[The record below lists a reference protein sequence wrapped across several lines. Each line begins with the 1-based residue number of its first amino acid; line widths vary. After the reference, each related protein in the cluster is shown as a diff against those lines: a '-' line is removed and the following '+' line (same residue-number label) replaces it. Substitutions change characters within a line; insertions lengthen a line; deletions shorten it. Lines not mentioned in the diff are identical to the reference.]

1 MKIKRSLAVLVVVG
15 LAALFCLA
23 GCSGQTDL
31 ATNVTNNSAT
41 LNGHVACPT
50 GDGSVSFWWRWRK
63 DTGPW
68 QESSHTSAPCQGLDN
83 DVRTQ
88 YQLSGLE
95 PGSHYQ
101 FEGCSQPGDYP
112 FCVNADGKAGIVFPG
127 QDGPGEPIDSF
138 DTMSPSNLAPVDGGP
153 NYYANFSNPLPSGPS
168 FFPVGVW
175 FESVHTQSDVNL
187 DKGAGLNTY
196 EILTTDSDLN
206 LVRSNGMHLVS
217 GFDDRYPAPI
227 GTETNAWFLADEIDM
242 RESASQAVADLT
254 SYKNFN
260 QDGRMTVTNYGKGV
274 EFWMNDTDAARLV
287 NFPTDVVSAD
297 TYFFTDPNIA
307 GQSECQV
314 DPGTIKLN
322 GCRDAANY
330 GWNVDRLRQLDAM
343 DGVRKPIWAVVEVGW
358 PFSETAAQGGRQI
371 LPEEIRAAVWQS
383 IIAGARGIIYFN
395 HSFGGPCPS
404 QHVLREPCYAAER
417 AMVTSV
423 NAQITQLAP
432 VLNSP
437 TDPTWTTAATG
448 IRTMTKVYNG
458 THYVFAD
465 SSDGNGHDATFTVPS
480 GTVATVEGENRA
492 IPISGG
498 QFADSFADGNAIHIY
513 RIDD

>member
-1 MKIKRSLAVLVVVG
+1 MKIKRSLAVLVVAG
-15 LAALFCLA
+15 LAALFFLA
-23 GCSGQTDL
+23 GCSGQTDP

-50 GDGSVSFWWRWRK
+50 GAGSVSFWWRWRK

-68 QESSHTSAPCQGLDN
+68 QESSHASAPCQGLAN
-83 DVRTQ
+83 DVPTQ

-138 DTMSPSNLAPVDGGP
+138 DTKSPSNLVPVDGGP
-153 NYYANFSNPLPSGPS
+153 NYYSQFSSSLPSSPS

-175 FESVHTQSDVNL
+175 FESVHSQSDVNL

-330 GWNVDRLRQLDAM
+330 GWNVDRLRKLDAM
-343 DGVRKPIWAVVEVGW
+343 DGVRKPIWAIVEVGW
-358 PFSETAAQGGRQI
+358 PFA
-371 LPEEIRAAVWQS
+371 
-383 IIAGARGIIYFN
+383 
-395 HSFGGPCPS
+395 
-404 QHVLREPCYAAER
+404 
-417 AMVTSV
+417 
-423 NAQITQLAP
+423 
-432 VLNSP
+432 
-437 TDPTWTTAATG
+437 
-448 IRTMTKVYNG
+448 NG
-458 THYVFAD
+458 T
-465 SSDGNGHDATFTVPS
+465 
-480 GTVATVEGENRA
+480 RA
-492 IPISGG
+492 ITPG
-498 QFADSFADGNAIHIY
+498 
-513 RIDD
+513 